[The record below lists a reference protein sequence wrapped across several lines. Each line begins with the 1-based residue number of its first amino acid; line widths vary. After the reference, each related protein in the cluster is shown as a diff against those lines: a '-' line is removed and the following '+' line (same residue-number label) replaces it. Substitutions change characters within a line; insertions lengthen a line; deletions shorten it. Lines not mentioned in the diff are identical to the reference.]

1 MTNIKTRTLKCETLG
16 VEWMKKD
23 TIHSSVVLQ
32 TKGIHFSILHGGNN
46 QHHPSS
52 FKVSSKTKQ
61 YKPEVPVGVDPRKT
75 DDHDETGEAV

>member
-23 TIHSSVVLQ
+23 AINSSVVLQ

-52 FKVSSKTKQ
+52 LKVSS
-61 YKPEVPVGVDPRKT
+61 ES
-75 DDHDETGEAV
+75 EEL